1 MSATVVRT
9 HRRRAALGFS
19 LIELLIIIAMVGI
32 LAALVLPKVRVDN
45 AQVDSAARTIGLSLM
60 VAQRDAAARQH
71 NVLLVF
77 DTTAHTIKTVWDTNN
92 NGVADAGEKSR
103 PFLLPD
109 RVVLGRPSSVPAL
122 GTASA
127 SVPTMLKSGNKPML
141 VLQRNGS
148 VDRSVTLYLSTAR
161 AMSGGNYKDTR
172 AVVIARATARPEW
185 YAWTGSAW
193 RHGR

>member
-1 MSATVVRT
+1 MVLRPL
-9 HRRRAALGFS
+9 RRRTALGFS
-19 LIELLIIIAMVGI
+19 LIELLISIAMVGI

-45 AQVDSAARTIGLSLM
+45 AQVDTAARTIGLSLM

-77 DTTAHTIKTVWDTNN
+77 DTTARTIKTVWDANN
-92 NGVADAGEKSR
+92 NGVANAGEKTR
-103 PFLLPD
+103 PFLLPE
-109 RVVLGRPSSVPAL
+109 RVVLGRPSGVPAL

-127 SVPTMLKSGNKPML
+127 SIPTMLQSGNNPML

-148 VDRSVTLYLSTAR
+148 VDRSVTLYLSTSRAR
-161 AMSGGNYKDTR
+161 AGGKDKDTR

-185 YAWTGSAW
+185 YAWTGGAW